1 MLGGVN
7 LNNKNKKTNNKVKQ
21 KNMSIPIEEQRYA
34 AYYEIGELQPK
45 SRVLIPTLEGV
56 VRAKE
61 WVEENQ
67 K

>member
-1 MLGGVN
+1 MDKKPD
-7 LNNKNKKTNNKVKQ
+7 NKFKQ
-21 KNMSIPIEEQRYA
+21 KNISIPIESQRYA
-34 AYYEIGELQPK
+34 AYYNIKGLVHDSKVP
-45 SRVLIPTLEGV
+45 IPTLEGV